1 MSKRFLKEGAGGGH
15 MWHPFDLVYVRNGK
29 DLLNFFEEK
38 VKQYVESG
46 ANPEIKLDGSNAT
59 VKLIRNQEGE
69 WEFAVD
75 RGSSSQLDV
84 GGVTINDLEARFP
97 KRVVLQLLENSEEVF
112 TNAEKLR
119 KYGLEPS
126 DLEEGMYVN
135 IVHKRKSFRAR
146 IKEITPHGMVQSNSV
161 LLDIFNAALN
171 AENEKIV
178 KLVQYLT
185 QQMIDKEGSHLVFNC
200 EMIME
205 GSTEAGA
212 VNAVTYGEGDV
223 IAIHGMREIFPDPKS
238 KRGARKSDGLPVDKG
253 SIEYRS
259 VAEIVKTLKKHNPH
273 KGTKVFFTPDDAFAE
288 LNEDIEIDYSAALSE
303 RIPIKFEAAE
313 EPITKTLK
321 QWLNDPELV
330 LPDYTE
336 RLPFANGK
344 KMSVFSKQVYQY
356 LIPEVGD
363 PISVQEILG
372 DENADLSDLYMKL
385 VSSAIFYHATR
396 TLGREV
402 LRGYINANKVGPS
415 DLNDHEGITMHNPE
429 LFKTHRKIKITG
441 DFIVKGMS
449 GAFSD
454 KKPVNENID
463 LEKDQMPQVE
473 GKTVAIMPG
482 SFKPPHMGH
491 AKMAAWLAGKA
502 DEVLIFVSAPGPSSK
517 RLLPFSNT
525 EISYDKA
532 VELFKMLLRGM
543 PANIKVVESSN
554 PHPSPIQ
561 ALNQLRMPK
570 EERKYYD
577 DVEIDDENV
586 SKYLLGM
593 SEKEKD
599 DPASMA
605 RFSMYEGDPKIQIVF
620 APAIAHSPEYG
631 KLVDSF
637 VSANKSTLKK
647 LEGDK
652 NVKALEMADSLLS
665 SRASKKLPSNPT
677 FDDYVALLSKANTKK
692 VMKLMKIS
700 PENLDRNNFSATD
713 LRILIDMKQHYNMP
727 VDDLLADF
735 VGTNVDQY
743 LREISDSDT
752 LEEIKSIIADY
763 VGKIVLDEMSAM
775 GAGAVEGGARQPP
788 GKRKRSKKYEYAT
801 TPENDK
807 WREKKE
813 YIVGESG
820 CGPEHEQVMEPE
832 VIEFEPLIGRLG
844 PPAKLQ
850 RVAPINIRIGSS
862 KHRPTGV
869 ESDAGF
875 KKFIKNK
882 HIYNITD
889 PISQREPHYKE
900 GDVIEPI
907 GSIYEILVNSKT
919 D

>member
-15 MWHPFDLVYVRNGK
+15 MWHPFDLSYVKTGK

-38 VKQYVESG
+38 VQKYVDSG

-69 WEFAVD
+69 WEFSVD

-97 KRVVLQLLENSEEVF
+97 KRVVLQLLETSEEIF

-126 DLEEGMYVN
+126 DLEEGMYLN

-146 IKEITPHGMVQSNSV
+146 IKEITPHGMVQSNTV

-205 GSTEAGA
+205 GSTESAA

-223 IAIHGMREIFPDPKS
+223 IAIHGLREIFPNPKS
-238 KRGARKSDGLPVDKG
+238 KRGARMSDALPVDKG
-253 SIEYRS
+253 SMEYRS
-259 VAEIVKTLKKHNPH
+259 IAEIVKTLKKHNPH
-273 KGTKVFFTPDDAFAE
+273 KDTKVFFTPDDAFAE
-288 LNEDIEIDYSAALSE
+288 LSDDIEIDYSEPLSE
-303 RIPIKFEAAE
+303 KISIKFESDQ
-313 EPITKTLK
+313 EPIVKTLV
-321 QWLNDPELV
+321 QWLNDPEVV
-330 LPDYTE
+330 LPNYTE
-336 RLPFANGK
+336 KLPFANGK
-344 KMSVFSKQVYQY
+344 KMSVFSKQVYQH
-356 LIPEVGD
+356 LIPEEGD

-372 DENADLSDLYMKL
+372 DENADLSELYMKL

-429 LFKTHRKIKITG
+429 LFGTHRKIKITG
-441 DFIVKGMS
+441 DFIVRGMS

-454 KKPVNENID
+454 PKPVNENID
-463 LEKDQMPQVE
+463 LEKDQTPQVE
-473 GKTVAIMPG
+473 GKTIAIMPG

-491 AKMAAWLAGKA
+491 AKMAAWLADKA
-502 DEVLIFVSAPGPSSK
+502 DEVLIFVSAPGPKSK

-525 EISYDKA
+525 EVSYDKA
-532 VELFKMLLRGM
+532 VKFFKMLLRGM

-561 ALNQLRMPK
+561 ALDQMRIPK

-577 DVEIDDENV
+577 DVEIDDQNV

-599 DPASMA
+599 DPVSVA
-605 RFSMYEGDPKIQIVF
+605 RFSMYEDDPKVQIVF

-665 SRASKKLPSNPT
+665 SRARKKLPSNAT
-677 FDDYVALLSKANTKK
+677 FDDYLSLLSKANTKK

-700 PENLDRNNFSATD
+700 PENLDRNNYSATD

-763 VGKIVLDEMSAM
+763 VRDIVLDEVSAM
-775 GAGAVEGGARQPP
+775 AGGAVEGGARQPP
-788 GKRKRSKKYEYAT
+788 GNRKRNKKYKYAT
-801 TPENDK
+801 DPEDDK
-807 WREKKE
+807 WREKEE
-813 YIVGESG
+813 YVVEEGG
-820 CGPEHEQVMEPE
+820 CGPDHEEVMEPE

-844 PPAKLQ
+844 PAAKLQ
-850 RVAPINIRIGSS
+850 RRAPVNITIGSS
-862 KHRPTGV
+862 RHRPTGV
-869 ESDAGF
+869 ASDAGY
-875 KKFIKNK
+875 KKFIKKK

-889 PISQREPHYKE
+889 PISQREPYYSP
-900 GDVIEPI
+900 GDVIQ
-907 GSIYEILVNSKT
+907 SIYEILVNSKT